1 MPSPVG
7 TTPASPMDSVD
18 CRRAEPAPGLPGLAS
33 LIRRT
38 TRVGALAGAMLAPVI
53 ARAQASAEPSLSA
66 LPVLRVVDTAY
77 VDTSA
82 HACTDFFQF
91 ANGRWLA
98 HDTIPAAYPYSGV
111 ARDMADRNELVV
123 RSVLDDA
130 AARRDS
136 VSANATSRKLG
147 TFYATCMDS
156 TAAES
161 QGVTPLAPLLQQI
174 ARVTTRA
181 SLMPEIAALQ
191 VDGVNALFQYGAGS
205 DPHHADRYMAWLQQG
220 GLGLP
225 DRDYYTR
232 RGSAADSIR
241 QRYLA
246 HIAHLLALAG
256 EDPGAARADARHVLR
271 LEAALARASLTRVA
285 LREPAATDHPTSVP
299 AFRSLAPA
307 VDWPMYAQTIGL
319 TAPIVRVNVAEPAYF
334 RRVDSLLRAAPL
346 ADWRPYLRYHTLA
359 MAAPWLSTPFVQE
372 DFAFS
377 RLFSGATAILPR
389 WKRCERG
396 ADREMGEALGEAFV
410 AKTFP
415 PEARARARAVIDH
428 ILATF
433 RERLL
438 HLTWMSDSTKSQA
451 VGKLDRV
458 HEKVGYPD
466 HWRDYSRLEITDG
479 PFVTNVIGA
488 NTFEWHR
495 VVNRPGTPVDTTE
508 WDMTVPTVNAYYDP
522 PKNGD
527 GVPGRSA
534 GPANVRSLS

>member
-123 RSVLDDA
+123 RSVLDNA

-174 ARVTTRA
+174 A
-181 SLMPEIAALQ
+181 S
-191 VDGVNALFQYGAGS
+191 GH
-205 DPHHADRYMAWLQQG
+205 DPCE
-220 GLGLP
+220 P
-225 DRDYYTR
+225 
-232 RGSAADSIR
+232 
-241 QRYLA
+241 
-246 HIAHLLALAG
+246 
-256 EDPGAARADARHVLR
+256 DAR
-271 LEAALARASLTRVA
+271 
-285 LREPAATDHPTSVP
+285 
-299 AFRSLAPA
+299 
-307 VDWPMYAQTIGL
+307 
-319 TAPIVRVNVAEPAYF
+319 
-334 RRVDSLLRAAPL
+334 
-346 ADWRPYLRYHTLA
+346 
-359 MAAPWLSTPFVQE
+359 
-372 DFAFS
+372 
-377 RLFSGATAILPR
+377 
-389 WKRCERG
+389 
-396 ADREMGEALGEAFV
+396 
-410 AKTFP
+410 
-415 PEARARARAVIDH
+415 
-428 ILATF
+428 
-433 RERLL
+433 
-438 HLTWMSDSTKSQA
+438 
-451 VGKLDRV
+451 
-458 HEKVGYPD
+458 
-466 HWRDYSRLEITDG
+466 
-479 PFVTNVIGA
+479 
-488 NTFEWHR
+488 
-495 VVNRPGTPVDTTE
+495 NRGTP
-508 WDMTVPTVNAYYDP
+508 
-522 PKNGD
+522 
-527 GVPGRSA
+527 GRRCQRA
-534 GPANVRSLS
+534 LPIWRRI